1 MNRPSI
7 ADLSGSASAD
17 ATRHTLGDRRS
28 ARGRRRK
35 AHTVTTGVGLVDAAE
50 RLLLCALELDAKRAA
65 HAARTAV
72 AAAQLAHPLMRGGQR
87 LLWTAVA
94 AAQALL
100 EDKRAMM
107 VSRVMASLTK
117 GRRAETGL
125 SSRRARGSLV
135 HVGWVLAALAAR
147 RPLGAVDVLVD
158 ARGRVDVR
166 GQVLPPG

>member
-1 MNRPSI
+1 MSRPSI

-17 ATRHTLGDRRS
+17 AARHSLEIGSS
-28 ARGRRRK
+28 ARSRRLK
-35 AHTVTTGVGLVDAAE
+35 AHAVATGVGLVDAAE

-72 AAAQLAHPLMRGGQR
+72 AAAQMAHPLVRGGQR

-100 EDKRAMM
+100 VGRAMM

-117 GRRAETGL
+117 GRRADTRL

>member
-1 MNRPSI
+1 M
-7 ADLSGSASAD
+7 
-17 ATRHTLGDRRS
+17 
-28 ARGRRRK
+28 
-35 AHTVTTGVGLVDAAE
+35 
-50 RLLLCALELDAKRAA
+50 
-65 HAARTAV
+65 
-72 AAAQLAHPLMRGGQR
+72 AHPLMRGGQR
-87 LLWTAVA
+87 LVWTAVA

-117 GRRAETGL
+117 GRRADTRL

-147 RPLGAVDVLVD
+147 RPLGAVYVLVD
-158 ARGRVDVR
+158 ARGRADVR

>member
-1 MNRPSI
+1 
-7 ADLSGSASAD
+7 
-17 ATRHTLGDRRS
+17 
-28 ARGRRRK
+28 
-35 AHTVTTGVGLVDAAE
+35 
-50 RLLLCALELDAKRAA
+50 
-65 HAARTAV
+65 
-72 AAAQLAHPLMRGGQR
+72 MRGGQR

-100 EDKRAMM
+100 VGRAMM

-117 GRRAETGL
+117 GRRAGTRL

-147 RPLGAVDVLVD
+147 RPLGAVYVLVD